1 MTDNETK
8 LETIVNETG
17 TYVVNE
23 NGVMDLV
30 KPSQKF
36 FDDRPLVEDEVPEP
50 TELEILQDDV
60 AFLAE
65 TVASSM
71 DDTEMIAE
79 EVAYSIDD
87 SVILAETLASVIDE
101 LELVKSELATLKE
114 GGV

>member
-1 MTDNETK
+1 MTDNY
-8 LETIVNETG
+8 ETITDDMGVWKLLP
-17 TYVVNE
+17 
-23 NGVMDLV
+23 NGGRDLIQ
-30 KPSQKF
+30 PSEKWIEQSKKSL
-36 FDDRPLVEDEVPEP
+36 DIIPEP
-50 TELEILQDDV
+50 TELEVLQDDV